1 MSQVNIA
8 AALVTIMLGLLA
20 ALHFYWGLGGRWP
33 GHDDRSLVE
42 MVVGRTRDMKAP
54 DFWACLFVTFALL
67 AAAALVALHGGLL
80 RLSLPD
86 WVRVIVQVGFWT
98 AFAVFA
104 ARGVAGFVPAAFRY
118 AEGTPFARLNLL
130 LYSPLCLAIAAGFVA
145 VHFTAKVAS

>member
-8 AALVTIMLGLLA
+8 AALLMIVLALLA

-54 DFWACLFVTFALL
+54 NFWACLFVTGALL
-67 AAAALVALHGGLL
+67 MAAFLVAVHGGAVELP
-80 RLSLPD
+80 LPD
-86 WVRVIVQVGFWT
+86 WARVIVRVGFWT

-104 ARGVAGFVPAAFRY
+104 GRGIAGFVPAAFRY
-118 AEGTPFARLNLL
+118 AEGTPFVQLNLL
-130 LYSPLCLAIAAGFVA
+130 YYSPLCLAIAAGFVA
-145 VHFTAKVAS
+145 VHFAAKIAS